1 MEVKRMI
8 YKIQLNDVLVTSN
21 CKISE
26 EEGKAYVEWA
36 QKKYAGKKNDEVR
49 LNFNGDDV
57 DVETHLA
64 PESFEKIR
72 RITGYLVGT
81 VDRFNDAKR
90 AEERDR
96 VKHM

>member
-1 MEVKRMI
+1 MFEL
-8 YKIQLNDVLVTSN
+8 QLENVLVKSN
-21 CKISE
+21 VEISE
-26 EEGKAYVEWA
+26 EEANAYVLWA
-36 QKKYAGKKNDEVR
+36 QKKYAGKAVNEVV
-49 LNFNGDDV
+49 LNFDGEEV
-57 DVETHLA
+57 GVETHLA

-81 VDRFNDAKR
+81 VDRFNDGKR